1 VITERKVVEAFHE
14 TRARGLRITLLV
26 ENTTPGRGLLGEH
39 GFAAYIE
46 DGEESLLFDTGQS
59 GSALLANAKA
69 LGVDLGRVSTLVLS
83 HGHYD
88 HTGGVKSFLSVVRD
102 VDVFLHPNALA
113 PSYNCKRGQPPKAIG
128 IPDDCAAAL
137 QSTSGQLI
145 CSPDAA
151 SITKRVS
158 TTGQVP
164 RVTDFEDVGGPF
176 FLDPNGSVPDSI
188 ESDQALWIRSDEGPI
203 VILGCAHAGV
213 VNTLN
218 HVASLS
224 GENRIYAVIGG
235 MHLGQA
241 SAERLQA
248 TAKALRQYDVRLLS
262 PCHCTGKV
270 AKEFFAQEFATEYV
284 PCCVGSLFSGSPL
297 RLQPN

>member
-1 VITERKVVEAFHE
+1 MITERKAAEAFHG
-14 TRARGLRITLLV
+14 TRACGLRITLLV

-39 GFAAYIE
+39 GLAVHIQ
-46 DGEESLLFDTGQS
+46 DREESLLFDTGQS

-69 LGVDLGRVSTLVLS
+69 LGVDLGRVPALVLS

-88 HTGGVKSFLSVVRD
+88 HTGGVRAFLSVARD
-102 VDVFLHPNALA
+102 VDVFLHADALA
-113 PSYNCKRGQPPKAIG
+113 PSYNCKRGQPPRAIG

-137 QSTSGQLI
+137 QRASCQLI

-158 TTGQVP
+158 TTGHVP
-164 RVTDFEDVGGPF
+164 RKTDFEDVGGPF

-203 VILGCAHAGV
+203 VVLGCAHAGV

-218 HVASLS
+218 HVAALS

-241 SAERLQA
+241 SVERLQA
-248 TAKALRQYDVRLLS
+248 TAKVLRQYGVRLLS
-262 PCHCTGKV
+262 PCHCTGNM
-270 AKEFFAQEFATEYV
+270 AKEFLAQEFASEYV
-284 PCCVGSLFSGSPL
+284 PCCVGSFFSSSPL
-297 RLQPN
+297 RG